1 MNGTP
6 ELPGGVRAALDGLG
20 VAYEVLACDP
30 EFADTPAFC
39 EKYGYPP
46 DTAGNTILVGSRKGP
61 KKFSACL
68 VKASTQLDVNKTVR
82 RLMEVSK
89 ASFASAEDTI
99 AVTGMMIG
107 GVTPFGLPRDLPLY
121 VDAKVM
127 ALDYLIVG
135 AGSRS
140 AKIRIDPGVFLKV
153 PNAEIVPGLSR
164 EIPAP

>member
-1 MNGTP
+1 MSDAP
-6 ELPGGVRAALDGLG
+6 ELPRQVQAALDSLG
-20 VAYEVLACDP
+20 VSYEVLPCDP
-30 EFADTPAFC
+30 DFADTPAFC

-46 DTAGNTILVGSRKGP
+46 DTAGNTILVGSRRGP

-89 ASFASAEDTI
+89 ASFASAEDTV

-107 GVTPFGLPRDLPLY
+107 GVTPFGLPQEVRLY
-121 VDAKVM
+121 VDDKVM

-140 AKIRIDPGVFLKV
+140 AKIRVHPGVFSRV
-153 PNAEIVPGLSR
+153 PNSQIVPGLSR
-164 EIPAP
+164 DIPSQ